1 MVGPMDAD
9 TVGEGVEFDIVK
21 VSHTAPSI
29 RCTSWQTI
37 CEPGQSSMFE
47 SARTN
52 SGTAKRG
59 RPDQAIEIFP
69 SLCVDEQGGCF
80 QLRPMKVEP
89 AVAFATSGFQMV
101 LLR

>member
-1 MVGPMDAD
+1 
-9 TVGEGVEFDIVK
+9 
-21 VSHTAPSI
+21 
-29 RCTSWQTI
+29 
-37 CEPGQSSMFE
+37 MFE

-89 AVAFATSGFQMV
+89 ASSFRNVGFPNGAAALSGESSRLSSQRYRGV
-101 LLR
+101 RNKGGLLKERGWSQPKE